1 MLQKILALAV
11 IAVFLV
17 KLQWQQ
23 RQRRLSWTEFS
34 FWLIFWILSAVAVL
48 MLGELDHLV
57 ASLGFS
63 GNGIEVLLY
72 VGLAVCLYFIF
83 RLRLRLEKMDRQL
96 TKLTSLLARQ
106 NPLVA
111 KDKDTERG

>member
-1 MLQKILALAV
+1 MFQKILALAV
-11 IAVFLV
+11 IAFFLI
-17 KLQWQQ
+17 KLLWQQ

-34 FWLIFWILSAVAVL
+34 FWLIFWFLSALAVL
-48 MLGELDHLV
+48 TLSELDRIV

-96 TKLTSLLARQ
+96 TQLTSLMARQ
-106 NPLVA
+106 SPLGS
-111 KDKDTERG
+111 KHQDTERG